1 MAGTLTNRTPQG
13 YRPQDTLT
21 TMGLSTKGAHVQMV
35 SLELLVLSLFLSLSL
50 SLPPSLSL
58 SLSLALSLSLSL
70 VRATPPPAF
79 EPDIAGARF
88 SQQWSD

>member
-1 MAGTLTNRTPQG
+1 VAGTLTNRTPQG

-50 SLPPSLSL
+50 SRSLS
-58 SLSLALSLSLSL
+58 LSLSLSL